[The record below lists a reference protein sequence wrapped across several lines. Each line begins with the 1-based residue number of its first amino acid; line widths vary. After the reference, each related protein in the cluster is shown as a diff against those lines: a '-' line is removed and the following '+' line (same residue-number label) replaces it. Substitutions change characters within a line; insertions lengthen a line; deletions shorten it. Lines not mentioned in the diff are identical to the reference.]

1 MFGFLLG
8 ENARYLWLTPQ
19 VAGAVRAKGANCA
32 VWPTSRRHPADR
44 AGPDADRRSRR
55 AGQER

>member
-1 MFGFLLG
+1 MFGFLLS

-32 VWPTSRRHPADR
+32 VRPTSRRRPAGR
-44 AGPDADRRSRR
+44 AEPDADRPTRR
-55 AGQER
+55 AGQGR